1 MRVGVIGPGRMG
13 EQVVRRLVEVG
24 YQPTVLARSAKT
36 HSVLAADG
44 IKVVGAGA
52 DVAESSDAVIVCVY
66 NDEQVRRVCLDNQ
79 LLEQLPRGSTLV
91 VHTTASPHTIEAIES
106 RAAPRQI
113 DVVDAPFS
121 GGPRDVAAGHVT
133 LFVGGTEYAVTRMR
147 PVLESYGDPVLHAG
161 PPGAGQR
168 VKLVNNALF
177 TAQIGLLT
185 ESVRL
190 GAQLGLDEAV
200 LLNTLP
206 HGSAASRAL
215 TFAAA
220 KGSVSEVV
228 RSVGA
233 FVGKDVDV
241 VRNVAAEL
249 GGDLGVLDDAFKTL
263 TGVA

>member
-13 EQVVRRLVEVG
+13 EQVVRRLVEAG
-24 YQPTVLARSAKT
+24 HQPTVLVRSAT
-36 HSVLAADG
+36 ARDVLAADG
-44 IKVVGAGA
+44 IRVVGTCAE
-52 DVAESSDAVIVCVY
+52 VAANADAVIVCVY
-66 NDEQVRRVCLDNQ
+66 SDEQVRRVCLDDR
-79 LLEQLPRGSTLV
+79 LLEHMPPAATLV
-91 VHTTASPHTIEAIES
+91 VHTTASPHTVEAIES
-106 RAAPRQI
+106 RAAARRI

-121 GGPRDVAAGHVT
+121 GGPGDVAAGHVT
-133 LFVGGTEYAVTRMR
+133 LFVGGAEHAVTRMR

-177 TAQIGLLT
+177 TAHIGLLT
-185 ESVRL
+185 ESIRL

-215 TFAAA
+215 TLAAA

-241 VRNVAAEL
+241 VREVAEEL
-249 GGDLGVLDDAFKTL
+249 GGDLGVLDDAFKPL